1 MSELSLEERTVG
13 FILRAP
19 LGDGKTSGSLTS
31 EAVKPFLDQ
40 EDDFELLKTTP
51 YKKEGQP
58 YQDLVERN
66 PFVGNHNYSIVKNL
80 IKSCSENE
88 WDLTQALVQY
98 ASNLS
103 VRDETD
109 SDPEWRVSPHGL
121 IYVFANLNLISEKL
135 GSLDSVGKEI
145 SKQVEHYQNL
155 IGSAHEKYITNGKDF
170 PATKMHIDLT
180 NDLERIP
187 HEDTPEDKGVH
198 EKMMQNHEKG
208 FQSFMKFQ
216 LIEVYQELADLPK
229 VLSLDFCKELCGDPV
244 KGEKNIYFVPDI
256 NQGDL
261 HNINV
266 ITSVKMEDLKS
277 YVSKYGFCFDRR

>member
-1 MSELSLEERTVG
+1 MSKLSLEERTVG

-31 EAVKPFLDQ
+31 EAVKPFLEKEEDFGSLVKDSYNQ
-40 EDDFELLKTTP
+40 EGDK
-51 YKKEGQP
+51 YK
-58 YQDLVERN
+58 DLVERN

-80 IKSCSENE
+80 INSCSKNG
-88 WDLTQALVQY
+88 WDLNQAVVQD
-98 ASNLS
+98 ASNIIGS
-103 VRDETD
+103 IYVNETHD
-109 SDPEWRVSPHGL
+109 DPEWRISPYGL
-121 IYVFANLNLISEKL
+121 ISLFANLSLISEKL
-135 GSLDSVGKEI
+135 GSYEAVREEI
-145 SKQVEHYQNL
+145 SKQVEHYQTL
-155 IGSAHEKYITNGKDF
+155 IGSAYEKHITNDETF
-170 PATKMHIDLT
+170 PATKMHTNLT
-180 NDLERIP
+180 KNLEKIP
-187 HEDTPEDKGVH
+187 AEDKEIH
-198 EKMMQNHEKG
+198 KKMMRSNEKA
-208 FQSFMKFQ
+208 FQSFMTFQ
-216 LIEVYQELADLPK
+216 LIDVYQELADLPK

>member
-1 MSELSLEERTVG
+1 MSKLSLEERTVG

-31 EAVKPFLDQ
+31 EAVKPFLEKEEDFGSLVKDSYNQ
-40 EDDFELLKTTP
+40 EGDK
-51 YKKEGQP
+51 YK
-58 YQDLVERN
+58 DLVERN

-80 IKSCSENE
+80 INSCSKNG
-88 WDLTQALVQY
+88 WDLNQAVVQD
-98 ASNLS
+98 ASNIIGS
-103 VRDETD
+103 IYVNETHD
-109 SDPEWRVSPHGL
+109 DPEWRISPYGL
-121 IYVFANLNLISEKL
+121 ISLFANLSLISEKL
-135 GSLDSVGKEI
+135 GSYEAVREEI
-145 SKQVEHYQNL
+145 SKQVEHYQTL
-155 IGSAHEKYITNGKDF
+155 IGSAYEKHITNDETF
-170 PATKMHIDLT
+170 PATKMHTNLT
-180 NDLERIP
+180 KNLEKIP
-187 HEDTPEDKGVH
+187 AEDKEIH
-198 EKMMQNHEKG
+198 KKMMRSNEKA
-208 FQSFMKFQ
+208 FQSFMTFQ
-216 LIEVYQELADLPK
+216 LIDVSQELADLPK